1 MEWWLVLLLMFA
13 GLVVLM
19 ATGMPIAFAFGV
31 LNVVLLYL
39 LVGGVGALQA
49 VALSSY
55 GSVASFSF
63 TALPMFLLMG
73 TVVMYSGLA
82 TLAINAI
89 GKWLGRIPG
98 RLAVLSVISGT
109 VLGGAS
115 GSSMA
120 DTAALGMVL
129 IPEMRRRGYDK
140 HLATGCVA
148 ICGALDVLIPPSA
161 LMVIMG
167 GISRLSVGDLLIGGL
182 MPGLLLSA
190 LTFLYIVALTTWK
203 PHLAPPY
210 DVGPIS
216 WAERV
221 AALRD
226 VLPLILLI
234 VVVLGSMF
242 AGLATPT
249 EAAAVG
255 ALGAFALAAAYGRLT
270 RGVVMQSLLNTAE
283 VTGLA
288 LLIITS
294 STAFSQILAHT
305 GAAAGWSRWVTGLA
319 VSPWVI
325 LVGMQV
331 VILVMGCFM
340 DSVSIMLI
348 TVPLFFPV
356 VKSMGF
362 DPMWFAIVTVVNIE
376 LGLITPPFGMDL
388 FVLKGVCPPDITLG
402 DIYRGIVPFIAVNIV
417 ALALVMVFPPLATWL
432 PSLMH

>member
-1 MEWWLVLLLMFA
+1 MEWWQVLLLMFV
-13 GLVVLM
+13 GLVAVM

-31 LNVVLLYL
+31 LNVVMLFLF
-39 LVGGVGALQA
+39 VGGIGPLQA
-49 VALSSY
+49 VALSSFS
-55 GSVASFSF
+55 SVATFAFS
-63 TALPMFLLMG
+63 ALPMFLLMG

-82 TLAINAI
+82 TLAIEAI
-89 GKWLGRIPG
+89 GKWLGKIPG
-98 RLAVLSVISGT
+98 RLAVLSVIAGT

-120 DTAALGMVL
+120 DTATLGMVL
-129 IPEMRRRGYDK
+129 IPEMRRRGYSK
-140 HLATGCVA
+140 YLATGCIA

-167 GISRLSVGDLLIGGL
+167 AISRLSVGDLLIGGL
-182 MPGLLLSA
+182 VPGLLLSA
-190 LTFLYIVALTTWK
+190 LTFLYIVIVTTLK

-210 DVGPIS
+210 DVGRIS
-216 WAERV
+216 WRERF
-221 AALRD
+221 AALGN
-226 VLPLILLI
+226 VLPLVVLIL
-234 VVVLGSMF
+234 VVLGAMF
-242 AGLATPT
+242 AGVATPT

-255 ALGAFALAAAYGRLT
+255 ALGAFGLAFAYGRLT
-270 RGVVMQSLLNTAE
+270 RSVVKESLLSTVE

-305 GAAAGWSRWVTGLA
+305 GAAAGLSRWATGLA
-319 VSPWVI
+319 VSPWLV
-325 LVGMQV
+325 LVGMQI
-331 VILVMGCFM
+331 VILIMGCFM

-356 VKSMGF
+356 VSAMGF
-362 DPMWFAIVTVVNIE
+362 DLMWFAIVTVVNIE

-402 DIYRGIVPFIAVNIV
+402 DIYRGILPFIVINIL
-417 ALALVMVFPPLATWL
+417 ALAIVMIFPPLATWL
-432 PSLMH
+432 PGLMH

>member
-1 MEWWLVLLLMFA
+1 VEWWQVLLLMFV
-13 GLVVLM
+13 GLVAVM

-31 LNVVLLYL
+31 LNVVMLFLF
-39 LVGGVGALQA
+39 VGGIGPLQA
-49 VALSSY
+49 VALSSFS
-55 GSVASFSF
+55 SVATFAFS
-63 TALPMFLLMG
+63 ALPMFLLMG

-82 TLAINAI
+82 TLAIEAI
-89 GKWLGRIPG
+89 GKWLGKIPG
-98 RLAVLSVISGT
+98 RLAVLSVIAGT

-120 DTAALGMVL
+120 DTATLGMVL
-129 IPEMRRRGYDK
+129 IPEMRRRGYSK
-140 HLATGCVA
+140 YLATGCIA

-167 GISRLSVGDLLIGGL
+167 AISRLSVGDLLIGGL
-182 MPGLLLSA
+182 VPGLLLSA
-190 LTFLYIVALTTWK
+190 LTFLYIVIVTTLK

-210 DVGPIS
+210 DVGRIS
-216 WAERV
+216 WRERF
-221 AALRD
+221 AALGN
-226 VLPLILLI
+226 VLPLVVLIL
-234 VVVLGSMF
+234 VVLGAMF
-242 AGLATPT
+242 AGVATPT

-255 ALGAFALAAAYGRLT
+255 ALGAFGLAFAYGRLT
-270 RGVVMQSLLNTAE
+270 RSVVKESLLSTVE

-305 GAAAGWSRWVTGLA
+305 GAAAGLSRWATGLA
-319 VSPWVI
+319 VSPWLV
-325 LVGMQV
+325 LVGMQI
-331 VILVMGCFM
+331 VILIMGCFM

-356 VKSMGF
+356 VSAMGF
-362 DPMWFAIVTVVNIE
+362 DLMWFAIVTVVNIE

-402 DIYRGIVPFIAVNIV
+402 DIYRGILPFIVINIL
-417 ALALVMVFPPLATWL
+417 ALAIVMIFPPLATWL
-432 PSLMH
+432 PGLMH